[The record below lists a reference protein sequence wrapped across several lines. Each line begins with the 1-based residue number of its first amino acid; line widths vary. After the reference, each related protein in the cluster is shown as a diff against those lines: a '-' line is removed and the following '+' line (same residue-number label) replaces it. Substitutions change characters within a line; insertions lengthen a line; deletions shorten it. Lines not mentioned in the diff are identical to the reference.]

1 MRHCT
6 KSAVQVSLNSLRTK
20 VTEINFLYMFNIYL
34 FDRLKKTWGWRLLPI
49 RNVEKRQGV
58 QKCSPSHG
66 GGGGEGMGAK
76 LEAKPFSLPSVMWR
90 KISRRLANIR
100 NVLYIV
106 WRSIIQ
112 VLRVKR
118 LRARDISFVDK
129 NRLSLH
135 LNQLFYSAKTH
146 LVFCFMKGLGVW

>member
-1 MRHCT
+1 MG
-6 KSAVQVSLNSLRTK
+6 
-20 VTEINFLYMFNIYL
+20 
-34 FDRLKKTWGWRLLPI
+34 LKIVANKECREKTR
-49 RNVEKRQGV
+49 
-58 QKCSPSHG
+58 SPEMLSIPWG
-66 GGGGEGMGAK
+66 GGGGREGMGAK
-76 LEAKPFSLPSVMWR
+76 LEAKPFSLPSVMSR

>member
-6 KSAVQVSLNSLRTK
+6 NSAVQVSLNSLRTRA
-20 VTEINFLYMFNIYL
+20 TEINFLYMFNINL
-34 FDRLKKTWGWRLLPI
+34 FDRLKKTWGWRLLPR

-58 QKCSPSHG
+58 QKCSSSHE
-66 GGGGEGMGAK
+66 GEGMGAK
-76 LEAKPFSLPSVMWR
+76 LGAKPFSLPSVMSR

-129 NRLSLH
+129 KRVSLH

-146 LVFCFMKGLGVW
+146 LVFCCMKGLGVW